1 MSNEE
6 KKKITICLEESKYA
20 HGFGKDQNIHIVEYE
35 RVKGLIKKQIEKV
48 EKLQQNNSTFG
59 LVRQHNTISI
69 FGGRG
74 SGKTTFIYSMLKQL
88 SDEEKN
94 AEILGI
100 IDPTQMEQKEHI
112 FLVVLSL
119 INDKIKEKLDMLR
132 NSNKGDVCCYERQW
146 NNQLRK
152 LAKGLPT
159 LDSVELPKYDNWD
172 DDTFIIERGLDNVSS
187 AYNLEANFHKL
198 VSQALS
204 ILGKEFFV
212 LAFDDIDVEMSKGW
226 LVLETIRK
234 YLTTPKLITLLSG
247 NLTLYSYNVRLQQWK
262 QLRELKEFEEINLTS
277 QINQLEGQYMLKL
290 FKPENRVQLMSLLE
304 AKQRYGISYFI
315 KKTSQDGGK
324 KEEIEDIYRNY
335 LEKLRVY
342 GRSTQQ
348 DFIDYLLGLSI
359 RSQISILSNI
369 NDDDIYSQ
377 IEAFVS
383 RMMAAQIDMDA
394 AINNA
399 AFVVITIARYLAS
412 NNLFS
417 YSYLLVPNIDDHDIN
432 GCLMG
437 LTLIFNNQANTHTWI
452 LLDYMLRIGYTRK
465 FYQSLNKEMFQRVL
479 SYSGLLQD
487 VSIKNVVALMIAVGK
502 ASDIR
507 LRELIPIKGLAIKA
521 KKGQESK
528 KGLLDSVL
536 ESESINIAQ
545 KRLAL
550 LPLISLSS
558 SKQDSTELFYS
569 VPVLLSAICHI
580 VRWGEE
586 DTDMKDCLSDLSQL
600 KTYPMPLTEYGE
612 TNIKKGDISTNE
624 DLSSSLK
631 LEDEESK
638 DKSFNE
644 LVRTLKEWRTLA
656 EQEKFAV
663 PPYLLG
669 RIMTRFTDAVENI
682 GDFSNLGEA
691 MQQMVI
697 VFLNTCLVE
706 EVKEYTKNVNISNN
720 NPTGSTKLFED
731 NLGKIKKEEGWQQL
745 KLTRWLITCPLF
757 YCFMKQ
763 DLSEKISVGNFVP
776 EEDFLLYDI
785 LQNVSIKGTN
795 INKLV
800 IKGNNYAESFKLIL
814 SKGVTLKEFED
825 NFYEK
830 DNEAAKE
837 WLESKDFV
845 DSITEKGIK
854 CLRSHFEKRKER
866 EGKRRRKNGRTAA
879 RRNKSD
885 D

>member
-146 NNQLRK
+146 INLLRK

-159 LDSVELPKYDNWD
+159 LDSVEIPKYENWD

-187 AYNLEANFHKL
+187 AYNLEANFHEL
-198 VSQALS
+198 VSKALS

-290 FKPENRVQLMSLLE
+290 FKPENRVQLISLLE
-304 AKQRYGISYFI
+304 AKRRGISYFI

-324 KEEIEDIYRNY
+324 KEKIEDIYGKY
-335 LEKLRVY
+335 LKKLWGN

-383 RMMAAQIDMDA
+383 RMMAAQIDVDA

-399 AFVVITIARYLAS
+399 AFAVITITRYLVS

-437 LTLIFNNQANTHTWI
+437 LTLIFINQAHTYTWI
-452 LLDYMLRIGYTRK
+452 LLDYMLRIGYTRR
-465 FYQSLNKEMFQRVL
+465 FYQSLNKEMFQLVL

-487 VSIKNVVALMIAVGK
+487 VAIKNVVALMIAVGK

-536 ESESINIAQ
+536 ESESINIIQ

-580 VRWGEE
+580 VRWGEKE
-586 DTDMKDCLSDLSQL
+586 SDMKDCLSALSQL

-612 TNIKKGDISTNE
+612 INITEGDISTNK

-631 LEDEESK
+631 LDDEENNSF
-638 DKSFNE
+638 DK
-644 LVRTLKEWRTLA
+644 LVETLQKWRPSTK
-656 EQEKFAV
+656 QEKFAV

-697 VFLNTCLVE
+697 VFLNACLVE

-720 NPTGSTKLFED
+720 NPTGATKLFED
-731 NLGKIKKEEGWQQL
+731 NLGKIVKREEDWQQL

-757 YCFMKQ
+757 YCFMKK
-763 DLSEKISVGNFVP
+763 DLLEKISFGNFEP
-776 EEDFLLYDI
+776 ENDFLLYDI
-785 LQNVSIKGTN
+785 LQNVSTKGY
-795 INKLV
+795 K
-800 IKGNNYAESFKLIL
+800 
-814 SKGVTLKEFED
+814 
-825 NFYEK
+825 
-830 DNEAAKE
+830 
-837 WLESKDFV
+837 
-845 DSITEKGIK
+845 
-854 CLRSHFEKRKER
+854 
-866 EGKRRRKNGRTAA
+866 
-879 RRNKSD
+879 
-885 D
+885 